1 MRLHNMGPNDMR
13 QDNMRQNNMRPN
25 MLRPVVIALLIVAVA
40 GASGCRW
47 FRKGDDVYSQS
58 PDTRPLEIPPD
69 LDRPDTEGAMKMPS
83 SDTSSVMRSSMS
95 APASS
100 GSASASGFTVPGE
113 RDVIF
118 DRVGTALA
126 ATAGVT
132 IASKAQLL
140 STYDVNYEGSDFLV
154 RITKVEAGV
163 YVSAVDPR
171 GMPATGAA
179 SLKLIAALKAALG
192 G

>member
-1 MRLHNMGPNDMR
+1 MRLHNKGSN
-13 QDNMRQNNMRPN
+13 NMRQNNVQPNN
-25 MLRPVVIALLIVAVA
+25 MLCPVVVVLLMVAVA
-40 GASGCRW
+40 GASGCSW

-69 LDRPDTEGAMKMPS
+69 LDRPNTDAAMKMPS
-83 SDTSSVMRSSMS
+83 DETSSVMRSSMS

-100 GSASASGFTVPGE
+100 GAASASGFTVAGE
-113 RDVIF
+113 RDAIF

-126 ATAGVT
+126 ATPGVT

-163 YVSAVDPR
+163 YISAVDPR
-171 GMPATGAA
+171 GMPATGAP